1 MNTSIWE
8 ALDRIAFE
16 QPILFCSAVTIL
28 FIILLIGAIL
38 LGRKTSRGESLSHSG
53 ELLGRVLGASA
64 LALVVERLGWL
75 GPAGFAFAGTPESWA
90 ITIVALIYVAVAFPY
105 ALTRSITYKSRDSL
119 AGRLIA
125 MNAGSAALIEEVAFR
140 GIILFVLVRAWE
152 GSRQGVLGAVLVS
165 SLFFSLVHLLNLLAG
180 EPIGRIA
187 PQAVWS
193 FLGGVFFASLV
204 IRGMSIWPAVLLHA
218 SANIAVRLN
227 LQSRPDFRPSARA
240 YARLAGLAFPL
251 AIVGIALL

>member
-1 MNTSIWE
+1 
-8 ALDRIAFE
+8 
-16 QPILFCSAVTIL
+16 
-28 FIILLIGAIL
+28 
-38 LGRKTSRGESLSHSG
+38 
-53 ELLGRVLGASA
+53 
-64 LALVVERLGWL
+64 
-75 GPAGFAFAGTPESWA
+75 
-90 ITIVALIYVAVAFPY
+90 
-105 ALTRSITYKSRDSL
+105 
-119 AGRLIA
+119 
-125 MNAGSAALIEEVAFR
+125 MNAGSAALIEEIAFR

-152 GSRQGVLGAVLVS
+152 GSRQGMLGAVLVS

-227 LQSRPDFRPSARA
+227 LQSKPDFRPSARA
-240 YARLAGLAFPL
+240 YAWLAGLASEQ
-251 AIVGIALL
+251 IVRWCLPNNSLERTQPQHDFMYDVAVLRRSARNR